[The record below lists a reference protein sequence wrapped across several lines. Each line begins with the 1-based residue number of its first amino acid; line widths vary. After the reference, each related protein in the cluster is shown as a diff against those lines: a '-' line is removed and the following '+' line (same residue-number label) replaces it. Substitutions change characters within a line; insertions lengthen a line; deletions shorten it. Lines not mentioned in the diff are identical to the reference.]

1 MSTTPAQPRVES
13 AADLA
18 ELMSAFN
25 EVTARLSATHQ
36 QLQAEVA
43 RLTNELTEAN
53 AALERSRRLAALGE
67 MAAGIA
73 HEIRNP
79 LGGIG
84 LYAKM
89 LRDDLGDRP
98 PQRELAEKIMG
109 ATRGLNQIVG
119 DVLTFSREFKVRA
132 QGIEAGPLIDRA
144 IEACSHDGVPGWRDV
159 SIERDADAEADVEF
173 VADSGLVQQALV
185 NVLRNAMEA
194 AAEGATTGSAGSSHT
209 RAAKPRV
216 KIVARSVK
224 EKDLGTCAVL
234 GVSDNGPGIAPE
246 VLERMFNPFFT
257 TRAAGT
263 GLGLPIVHRIVD
275 AHGGRVRVKNNSKAQ
290 GGGATV
296 ELVFPARGAARE
308 ATTKR
313 FHELD
318 AGEGAGVGD
327 VVDVGSGRVP
337 DAIGDVVIP
346 RRRAAAEAEA

>member
-1 MSTTPAQPRVES
+1 VSIVASPSQGLGAGHVAPASAPVAS

-18 ELMSAFN
+18 ELMGAFN
-25 EVTARLSATHQ
+25 EVTTRLNATHQ
-36 QLQAEVA
+36 QLRAEVA
-43 RLTNELTEAN
+43 RLTTELTEAN

-119 DVLTFSREFKVRA
+119 DVLTFSKEFKVRGQA
-132 QGIEAGPLIDRA
+132 IETGPLLDHA
-144 IEACSHDGVPGWRDV
+144 VEACSHDGLPGWRGV
-159 SIERDADAEADVEF
+159 TIERDAAAEADAEF
-173 VADSGLVQQALV
+173 VADSGLVQQAIV

-194 AAEGATTGSAGSSHT
+194 AMETSSGE
-209 RAAKPRV
+209 PRV
-216 KIVARSVK
+216 RILTKRTR
-224 EKDLGTCAVL
+224 EKGLGPCVVIAIR
-234 GVSDNGPGIAPE
+234 DNGPGISAD

-263 GLGLPIVHRIVD
+263 GLGLAIVHRIVD
-275 AHGGRVRVKNNSKAQ
+275 AHGGRVRVKNNTPAA
-290 GGGATV
+290 GATV
-296 ELVFPARGAARE
+296 ELVFLVKGCMGDGDQGAV
-308 ATTKR
+308 KD
-313 FHELD
+313 L
-318 AGEGAGVGD
+318 GS
-327 VVDVGSGRVP
+327 DVGLGQV
-337 DAIGDVVIP
+337 IIP
-346 RRRAAAEAEA
+346 RDCAAAEIEA

>member
-1 MSTTPAQPRVES
+1 VTDTTTQPVVGVPVAS

-25 EVTARLSATHQ
+25 EVTTRLSATHQ

-43 RLTNELTEAN
+43 RLTSELTEAN

-119 DVLTFSREFKVRA
+119 DVLTFSREFKVRP

-144 IEACSHDGVPGWRDV
+144 IEACSHDGVSGWRDV
-159 SIERDADAEADVEF
+159 TIERDPAAEADVEF

-194 AAEGATTGSAGSSHT
+194 ALEASPARAT
-209 RAAKPRV
+209 KPRV
-216 KIVARSVK
+216 KLIARAVR
-224 EKDLGTCAVL
+224 EKDLGACAVL
-234 GVSDNGPGIAPE
+234 AVIDNGHGVTSD

-275 AHGGRVRVKNNSKAQ
+275 AHGGRVRVKNNSKSL

-296 ELVFPARGAARE
+296 ELVFPARAIAQAKTESGVRMSGA
-308 ATTKR
+308 
-313 FHELD
+313 D
-318 AGEGAGVGD
+318 EGACAGQVK
-327 VVDVGSGRVP
+327 VHMGSGRVP
-337 DAIGDVVIP
+337 DANGEVVIP
-346 RRRAAAEAEA
+346 RTRAAAEAEA